1 MFMPTARDIAP
12 QLPRTGNGHRRR
24 PPLPLPGQRDEE
36 WKGTSSSVTGSGS
49 MAGEDLRPYTPNSGL
64 EDVEASAEPYW
75 ATWGF

>member
-1 MFMPTARDIAP
+1 MPTARDIAP

-36 WKGTSSSVTGSGS
+36 WEGISSSVTGSGS
-49 MAGEDLRPYTPNSGL
+49 MAGEDLRPYARDFSD
-64 EDVEASAEPYW
+64 EDSEVSVEPYW